1 MKSDRRPLSLALHM
15 ALLVGL
21 AIVLCFI
28 ILGLLVQR
36 SVLHHFNQQDADEL
50 RVVALSVEK
59 AILGLDKFTGQTLES
74 RLQNAVSG
82 HHGIYFAVF
91 DKQGL
96 PIYTGTEPDFS
107 PLLNNASVIKS
118 IRADN
123 LYKWQTGDHQYQ
135 GAILTPESLN
145 RFIDGAKI
153 AVAVTTDFH
162 HDFMQNFRKT
172 LWGLMLLAGIL
183 TIVAA
188 WVAIRIG
195 HRPLHRLSKEIQNI
209 DVHNLSHRLNSD
221 HAPEELSELIQAFN
235 EMISH
240 VEESFQKLSQFSAD
254 IAHELRTPITNL
266 STQTQVALNKDRST
280 EEYRDILY
288 SSLEEYDR
296 LSVMIRDMLWLAKTD
311 NKQLTLEKIS
321 LNLAEE
327 IKALTDYFE
336 PLAEEKQVPLK
347 VSGDAVMA
355 EVDRTMFRRALN
367 NLISN
372 AINHSPAGADV
383 GICVTQQENQALIT
397 IENGGK
403 KIDEKHLSRLFDRF
417 YQTDPS
423 RGNSQREGVGL
434 GLAIVKSIAELHH
447 GSIEV
452 TSVPDKTRFMLRLP
466 INSPNQ

>member
-1 MKSDRRPLSLALHM
+1 
-15 ALLVGL
+15 
-21 AIVLCFI
+21 
-28 ILGLLVQR
+28 
-36 SVLHHFNQQDADEL
+36 
-50 RVVALSVEK
+50 
-59 AILGLDKFTGQTLES
+59 
-74 RLQNAVSG
+74 
-82 HHGIYFAVF
+82 
-91 DKQGL
+91 
-96 PIYTGTEPDFS
+96 
-107 PLLNNASVIKS
+107 
-118 IRADN
+118 
-123 LYKWQTGDHQYQ
+123 
-135 GAILTPESLN
+135 
-145 RFIDGAKI
+145 
-153 AVAVTTDFH
+153 
-162 HDFMQNFRKT
+162 
-172 LWGLMLLAGIL
+172 
-183 TIVAA
+183 
-188 WVAIRIG
+188 

-240 VEESFQKLSQFSAD
+240 VEESFQKISQFSAD

-311 NKQLTLEKIS
+311 NKQLTLEKTS